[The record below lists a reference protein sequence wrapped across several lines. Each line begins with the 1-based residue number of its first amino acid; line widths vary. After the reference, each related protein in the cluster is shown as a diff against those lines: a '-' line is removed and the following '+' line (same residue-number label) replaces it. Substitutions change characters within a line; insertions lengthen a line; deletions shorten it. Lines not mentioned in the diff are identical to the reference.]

1 MRFISNIFILILLIV
16 FNGYSAVI
24 INHTSVAEFDAI
36 TQQQADSVRQM
47 NILFSHRSTGRII
60 MYGLQELGSQNVKY
74 VLNFIPATDDYTT
87 DVTLSDY
94 ITHGPIFGHQ
104 NQAADHLEEFFD
116 FAEQNDNILDV
127 GIVKR
132 CFVDMYSPRTAQSLF
147 NDYKAYV
154 DAFKT
159 QDRDIVLVH
168 CTMPLTSDTDG
179 INAERSKYRDL
190 ILAEY
195 GSSGDYIYDIADIE
209 SWYNNA
215 YTTFEYNST
224 NYLRMYP
231 SYTSDEGHPNALGRV
246 PLAKAMWVMLAKIAQ
261 SSSAGI
267 ESTPGIPNKS
277 QLYQN
282 YPNPFN
288 PATTFS
294 FELSKPEQVRLEI
307 YNVNGQKV
315 ETVLDQKMPAG
326 LQQVDFTAGNL
337 ASGVYLYQLTAGD
350 YQAVKKM
357 ILIK

>member
-1 MRFISNIFILILLIV
+1 
-16 FNGYSAVI
+16 
-24 INHTSVAEFDAI
+24 
-36 TQQQADSVRQM
+36 
-47 NILFSHRSTGRII
+47 
-60 MYGLQELGSQNVKY
+60 MYGLQELGNQNAKY
-74 VLNFIPATDDYTT
+74 VLTFRPGTDDYTT
-87 DVTLSDY
+87 DVSRADY
-94 ITHGPIFGHQ
+94 VNYGPLFGHQ

-116 FAEQNDNILDV
+116 FAAQNDDILDV

-159 QDRDIVLVH
+159 TNHDIVLVH
-168 CTMPLTSDTDG
+168 CTMPLTPDTDAL
-179 INAERSKYRDL
+179 NAERSKYRDL

-195 GSSGDYIYDIADIE
+195 GGSDDYIYDIADIE

-215 YTTFEYNST
+215 YTTFEYNGT
-224 NYLRMYP
+224 AYLRMYP
-231 SYTSDEGHPNALGRV
+231 SYTSDEGHPNATGRV

-267 ESTPGIPNKS
+267 ESAPGVPGKS

-294 FELSKPEQVRLEI
+294 FELSQPEQVRLDI
-307 YNVNGQKV
+307 FNVSGQKV
-315 ETVLDQKMPAG
+315 QTVLNRKMPAG
-326 LQQVDFTAGNL
+326 LQQVGFSAADL
-337 ASGVYLYQLTAGD
+337 ASGVYLYQLTAGK